1 MKQTLAK
8 YKNTYQNLPHLPEM
22 KKLWHHGYWDGA
34 LSGVCEVD
42 GKKCWFEIIEDYF
55 ENNAPPED
63 DNADWDPL
71 WYRRFLI
78 VQLTNDQFQEIE
90 KRHNKFRR
98 MVGTHTD
105 YDDQGKRGN
114 YHCTDTITPETV
126 DQFYQEA
133 KTEVPFIFEAAS
145 DDHILGWVEI

>member
-8 YKNTYQNLPHLPEM
+8 YKNTYQNLPHLSEM

-34 LSGVCEVD
+34 VSGVCEVD
-42 GKKCWFEIIEDYF
+42 GKKCWFGLIEDYF
-55 ENNAPPED
+55 ENNGAPED
-63 DNADWDPL
+63 ASADWDPP

-78 VQLTNDQFQEIE
+78 VQLTAEQFKEIE

-105 YDDQGKRGN
+105 YDDQGHRGSFH
-114 YHCTDTITPETV
+114 YTDTITQETF
-126 DQFYQEA
+126 DTFYREA
-133 KTEVPFIFEAAS
+133 KTEVPFDFEADS
-145 DDHILGWVEI
+145 DAYVLGWVEI